1 MTRLRLPDTVA
12 AAMRA
17 HAEAAYPGECC
28 GAMLGRRDGQDW
40 HVVSAI
46 AVENAAAD
54 EARRT
59 QYEIGSR
66 DLVRIALEARRR
78 QLEIAGFYH
87 SHPDCEATWSPTD
100 LAGGHWIGASY
111 AIVEV
116 RVGRAGAV
124 RSFRLTGT
132 TEEDKRFTEE
142 TITAHEDVTWQ
153 IPRTDL

>member
-1 MTRLRLPDTVA
+1 MTTLRLPDTVI

-28 GAMLGRRDGQDW
+28 GAMLGRSDGQNW

-54 EARRT
+54 GARLT

-87 SHPDCEATWSPTD
+87 SHPDCKAMWSPTD
-100 LAGGHWIGASY
+100 LAGAHWIGASY
-111 AIVEV
+111 AIIEV
-116 RVGRAGAV
+116 RNGRAGV
-124 RSFRLTGT
+124 IRSFRLTGT
-132 TEEDKRFTEE
+132 TEEDKRFMEE
-142 TITAHEDVTWQ
+142 TVMAHEDVTRQ